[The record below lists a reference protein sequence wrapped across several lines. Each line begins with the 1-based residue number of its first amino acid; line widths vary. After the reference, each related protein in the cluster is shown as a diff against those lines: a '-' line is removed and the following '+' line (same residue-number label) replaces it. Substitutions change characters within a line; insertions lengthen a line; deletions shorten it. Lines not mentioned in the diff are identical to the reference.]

1 MFRVNPL
8 CCNFQPCD
16 AADVQEPTAQEK
28 EDSAH
33 ELVES
38 TNGMCFPF
46 VALACKRIFFIRN
59 KFWSNKKTFLKK
71 KIEIPR
77 TDSEVE
83 EEDSATSD
91 PVETVDFTDILDG
104 TVGSEDDAD
113 SFVDLKL
120 EAEQE
125 EPSIPLTGH
134 EESEEEPTS
143 AEVVETEETQEG
155 GGLEEE
161 TGVTDLCGRDE
172 RQEAQPVSYL
182 SDV

>member
-1 MFRVNPL
+1 MSWLKVLMVCVFHL
-8 CCNFQPCD
+8 LLWH
-16 AADVQEPTAQEK
+16 AK
-28 EDSAH
+28 EYFSLEISSGLITKH
-33 ELVES
+33 
-38 TNGMCFPF
+38 
-46 VALACKRIFFIRN
+46 FF
-59 KFWSNKKTFLKK
+59 KK